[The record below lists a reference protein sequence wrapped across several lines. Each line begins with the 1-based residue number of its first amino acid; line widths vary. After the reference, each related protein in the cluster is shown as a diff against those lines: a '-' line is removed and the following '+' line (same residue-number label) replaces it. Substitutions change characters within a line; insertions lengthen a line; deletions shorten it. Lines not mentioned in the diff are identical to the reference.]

1 MAISV
6 NYILRSNNSEQW
18 VEGLFGLSAPNFIQ
32 WSSNSGTAVTGEIT
46 DGLIAFKDLIPNY
59 DGVFTFDLSHFAR
72 ARMQQVDRGDIR
84 ADYNE
89 FEDGLAV
96 KFTAT
101 VTVNLS
107 VGSPDTLAINP
118 FWFIAAYRQVKNTDK
133 ASFWREGV
141 TTIQE
146 GVTALGR
153 VLLPTDHLMRFEG
166 YPIDVNIF
174 HNDFRGDNEKPYRI
188 YRTDADNNLI
198 GSVGFLDTDED
209 FGVVCV
215 QVDDIPEG
223 GAKIWTATTGND
235 TRVQRPF
242 TIHSRDFDGVYLR
255 WLNSYGGWSYWLF
268 EGRKVERLSQ
278 ENNGAA
284 ELWTPDPFRV
294 ETMKGLRKSSLMRWG
309 IGTAGIERWMFDHLQ
324 DLPVSRNV
332 YLWMGERAC
341 EQTCVWRVEGVS
353 FVPYLCI
360 TLSELIT
367 ISDWGDADRF
377 VFGFDASSVI
387 GSSGQSGIQ
396 AIISPSPSTIS
407 AAQIFAAWI
416 ASYNSFGAIL
426 AGFGQNI
433 EDYITYQ
440 ITYNQICFY
449 IQEDYPAFGLGNAFS
464 ITTGFYNVGSVAN
477 TVQDQDIED
486 WVIGTNMQTPPNI
499 SDSGANAIS
508 YGYTFIQPYTLQIFT
523 TEWTTVT
530 PTYGVYESTTEF
542 TQWRIIDS
550 ENNVIE
556 SGTPTV
562 DCRIEGDWLPVQV
575 TQFAFTPQRESEIK
589 QIAVEIELPEQYTPV
604 I

>member
-46 DGLIAFKDLIPNY
+46 DGLITFKDLIPNY

-72 ARMQQVDRGDIR
+72 ARMQQVEQGDIR

-146 GVTALGR
+146 GVTASGR
-153 VLLPTDHLMRFEG
+153 VLLPTDNLMRFEG

-174 HNDFRGDNEKPYRI
+174 HNDFRGSNEKPYRI
-188 YRTDADNNLI
+188 YRTNAANDLI
-198 GSVGFLDTDED
+198 GSVGFLSEDQD

-294 ETMKGLRKSSLMRWG
+294 ETIKGLQKTSVMRWG
-309 IGTAGIERWMFDHLQ
+309 IGTAGIERWMFEHLQ

-332 YLWMGERAC
+332 YLWEGERAC
-341 EQTCVWRVEGVS
+341 VSPCVWRVEGI
-353 FVPYLCI
+353 PLQKTLCI
-360 TLSELIT
+360 NLPESLELFNSFFSSIIISVNGVNQSVVLWNYDLAEPTIVTRAELQDSVLAAMAGISNFAVDLTENGFCIT
-367 ISDWGDADRF
+367 TTTGYFATNAEIKAIEISY
-377 VFGFDASSVI
+377 VE
-387 GSSGQSGIQ
+387 SGIDICETFGDSYQ
-396 AIISPSPSTIS
+396 SNIGQTVTLCNENFLDVIFSSPT
-407 AAQIFAAWI
+407 
-416 ASYNSFGAIL
+416 
-426 AGFGQNI
+426 
-433 EDYITYQ
+433 
-440 ITYNQICFY
+440 
-449 IQEDYPAFGLGNAFS
+449 
-464 ITTGFYNVGSVAN
+464 
-477 TVQDQDIED
+477 
-486 WVIGTNMQTPPNI
+486 
-499 SDSGANAIS
+499 
-508 YGYTFIQPYTLQIFT
+508 TLQVFRNGT
-523 TEWTTVT
+523 WTTVT
-530 PTYGVYESTTEF
+530 PTDGVYESSTEF

-562 DCRIEGDWLPVQV
+562 DCRIQGDWLPVQV

-589 QIAVEIELPEQYTPV
+589 QIAVEIELPQQYTPV

>member
-6 NYILRSNNSEQW
+6 NYILRANNSEQW

-46 DGLIAFKDLIPNY
+46 DGLITFKDLIPNY

-72 ARMQQVDRGDIR
+72 ARMQQVERGDIR

-107 VGSPDTLAINP
+107 AGSPDTLAINP
-118 FWFIAAYRQVKNTDK
+118 FWFIAAYRQVKNKDK

-153 VLLPTDHLMRFEG
+153 VLLPTDQLMRFEG

-188 YRTDADNNLI
+188 FRTDADNNLI
-198 GSVGFLDTDED
+198 GSVGFLSEDKD

-268 EGRKVERLSQ
+268 EGRKVDRLSQ

-284 ELWTPDPFRV
+284 ELWTPDPLRV
-294 ETMKGLRKSSLMRWG
+294 ETVKGLQKSSIMRWG
-309 IGTAGIERWMFDHLQ
+309 IGTAGIERWMFEHLQ

-332 YLWMGERAC
+332 YLWQGERAC
-341 EQTCVWRVEGVS
+341 VSSCVWRVEDVELNTPCA
-353 FVPYLCI
+353 FVAMPENWSVDI
-360 TLSELIT
+360 NTGNWEL
-367 ISDWGDADRF
+367 F
-377 VFGFDASSVI
+377 
-387 GSSGQSGIQ
+387 
-396 AIISPSPSTIS
+396 
-407 AAQIFAAWI
+407 
-416 ASYNSFGAIL
+416 
-426 AGFGQNI
+426 
-433 EDYITYQ
+433 Q
-440 ITYNQICFY
+440 ITSESVVISLTAEQLEALSTQVGDIQTIARADLVAYIIANYNPNASTNWEWIITATANGFSMCVVNSLSTLPSALVVWGTQ
-449 IQEDYPAFGLGNAFS
+449 ANAFS
-464 ITTGFYNVGSVAN
+464 ITGGFSV
-477 TVQDQDIED
+477 TVNSTSPDTNIEFD
-486 WVIGTNMQTPPNI
+486 VTLDEI
-499 SDSGANAIS
+499 
-508 YGYTFIQPYTLQIFT
+508 YTLQIFT

-530 PTYGVYESTTEF
+530 PTDGVYESSTEF
-542 TQWRIIDS
+542 TAWRIIDS

-556 SGTPTV
+556 SGEPTV

>member
-6 NYILRSNNSEQW
+6 NYILRANNSEQW

-46 DGLIAFKDLIPNY
+46 DGLITFKDLIPNY

-72 ARMQQVDRGDIR
+72 ARMQQVERGDIR

-101 VTVNLS
+101 VKVNLS
-107 VGSPDTLAINP
+107 AGSPDTLAINP
-118 FWFIAAYRQVKNTDK
+118 FWFIAAYRQVKNRDK

-146 GVTALGR
+146 GVTASGR
-153 VLLPTDHLMRFEG
+153 VLLPTDNLMRFDG

-174 HNDFRGDNEKPYRI
+174 HNDFRGSNEKPYRI
-188 YRTDADNNLI
+188 YRTDGDNNLI
-198 GSVGFLDTDED
+198 GSVGFLSEDED

-215 QVDDIPEG
+215 QVDDISEG

-242 TIHSRDFDGVYLR
+242 TIHSRDFEGVYLR

-278 ENNGAA
+278 ENNGAT

-294 ETMKGLRKSSLMRWG
+294 ETVKGLQKSSLMRWG

-324 DLPVSRNV
+324 DLPLSRNV
-332 YLWMGERAC
+332 YLWQGERAC
-341 EQTCVWRVEGVS
+341 GSSCLWRVEGLIPTFCVNVPQLINIESWGNAEFTFTFVADLDVMVRISNEGSTITAEQIMALWEIEWNQAVS
-353 FVPYLCI
+353 DGGLVGLSYTYIDGILCI
-360 TLSELIT
+360 RSTNASDVVFDFVTGFTSATDPIT
-367 ISDWGDADRF
+367 VVQDYD
-377 VFGFDASSVI
+377 FGSNIQPTTFI
-387 GSSGQSGIQ
+387 SGI
-396 AIISPSPSTIS
+396 APNTVIFNSTS
-407 AAQIFAAWI
+407 YGGTFFAEFVTFQIF
-416 ASYNSFGAIL
+416 
-426 AGFGQNI
+426 QN
-433 EDYITYQ
+433 
-440 ITYNQICFY
+440 
-449 IQEDYPAFGLGNAFS
+449 
-464 ITTGFYNVGSVAN
+464 
-477 TVQDQDIED
+477 
-486 WVIGTNMQTPPNI
+486 GT
-499 SDSGANAIS
+499 
-508 YGYTFIQPYTLQIFT
+508 
-523 TEWTTVT
+523 WTTVT
-530 PTYGVYESTTEF
+530 PTDGVYESATEF
-542 TQWRIIDS
+542 TAWRILNGETI
-550 ENNVIE
+550 IE

-562 DCRIEGDWLPVQV
+562 DCRIQGDWLPVQV